1 MKKFNILVLLVFIS
15 SFVFSQSWTE
25 DFYLPDNGKNFYEIQ
40 KEFNKQ
46 WSNYDV
52 KSGYYYRDGEKQKAA
67 GWKQFKRWEWYWE
80 TRINRETGVLPE
92 IDVLKI
98 QEEYLSSKDTRA
110 DQSNWQSMGPES
122 SAGGY
127 AGIGRI
133 NCVAFHPSDE
143 DIFWVGAPSGGLWK
157 TTDGGSS
164 WVCLTDDLP
173 VIGVSE
179 IIIPNDYASSQT
191 IYIATGDRDAGDNY
205 SIGVLKSTND
215 GLNWETTGLTFNVS
229 NHYRIT
235 RMLVHPSQQNI
246 FYAATNG
253 GIYKSIDSGDNWDL
267 VKSGTFFDL
276 EFKYNCEDT
285 VLYAAT
291 IDYYNA
297 PEIFKTSDAGT
308 TWNSVYTFP
317 TSAYRIE
324 LDVAQSDST
333 ILYAL
338 ACNLNYGLEGIYK
351 TVNSGSSFTKVLRGS
366 EPGNNILGWNPDGSG
381 TDGQGFYDLTISVSP
396 VDENTVFVGGV
407 NTWKTIDGGNNW
419 NINNHWYGGGGVP
432 AVHADKHYMEY
443 QNPTTLFEANDGGIY
458 KTTNGGTSW
467 TDLTDG
473 TIISQMYKLGV
484 SQTVKDEVI
493 TGLQDNGSKLT
504 TSSLW
509 YDVKGGDGMEC
520 LIDYTDENVQYATY
534 VNGQI
539 SRTTNHWSTNST
551 DISNNIPGGP
561 NGAWVTPYIIDPTNN
576 QTIYVGYEDVWK
588 TEDRGDSWTKISS
601 LNLSNKIRSM
611 AIAPSDN
618 KTIYITD
625 FDNFY
630 KTTNGGTSWTYL
642 NTALPSTSN
651 SITYISVDANDPSKL
666 WITLGGYDNVKVF
679 ESTNGG
685 LNWTNI
691 SSGLPSVPANTI
703 IENKLSGSQQLYVGT
718 DIGVFFKDGSSDW
731 ELFSA
736 DLPSVIVTE
745 LEIYYDQATSSNSVL
760 YASTYGRGLWKSSLS
775 TFELPAIELQNVNG
789 TYYVSDDTS
798 ATINITYDIN
808 EIFSSN
814 TFTAY
819 LSDETGDFSSEIA
832 IGSLDSDI
840 AGVIE
845 AEIPAGTI
853 SGSGYKVKVKSSNPV
868 RESNIYGGVEVLLNY
883 VPTGIEKYKDFGVK
897 VFPNPSNGK
906 VNIEINKDYYKANIT
921 VLDLSGKI
929 IISET
934 LSNNNSKEIDL
945 SSYAKGMYIIQLD
958 VDNEKIVTKV
968 IIE

>member
-98 QEEYLSSKDTRA
+98 QEEISSTKDSKS
-110 DQSNWQSMGPES
+110 DESNWQSVGPGS
-122 SAGGY
+122 SDGGY
-127 AGIGRI
+127 AGVGRI

-143 DIFWVGAPSGGLWK
+143 NTLWIGAPSGGLWK

-164 WVCLTDDLP
+164 WECLTDDLP

-205 SIGVLKSTND
+205 SIGVMKSTDD
-215 GLNWETTGLTFNVS
+215 GVSWETTGLTFNVS
-229 NHYRIT
+229 SYYRIT

-253 GIYKSIDSGDNWDL
+253 GIYKSTNSGDDWDL
-267 VKSGTFFDL
+267 VQSGSFYDM

-285 VLYAAT
+285 VLYAVT
-291 IDYYNA
+291 RDYSGT

-308 TWNSVYTFP
+308 TWNSIYTFP
-317 TSAYRIE
+317 TSANRIE

-338 ACNLNYGLEGIYK
+338 ACNQDSGLEGIYK
-351 TVNSGSSFTKVLRGS
+351 TVNSGSSFTKVLDGS
-366 EPGNNILGWNPDGSG
+366 IAGNNLLGWDSDGSG
-381 TDGQGFYDLTISVSP
+381 TDGQGFYDLTLSVSP
-396 VDENTVFVGGV
+396 VDEDVVFVGGV
-407 NTWKTIDGGNNW
+407 NTWKTTDGGTTW
-419 NINNHWYGGGGVP
+419 DINNHWWGDGVP

-443 QNPTTLFEANDGGIY
+443 QNSTTLFEANDGGIY
-458 KTTNGGTSW
+458 KTTNGGASW

-473 TIISQMYKLGV
+473 LVISQMYKLGV
-484 SQTVKDEVI
+484 SQTIKDEVI

-504 TSSLW
+504 ISNSW

-520 LIDYTDENVQYATY
+520 LIDYTNVDVQYATY

-539 SRTTNHWSTNST
+539 DRTTDHWSTYGT
-551 DISNNIPGGP
+551 DISANIPGGP
-561 NGAWVTPYIIDPTNN
+561 NGAWVTPYIIDPANN

-588 TEDRGDSWTKISS
+588 TTNRGDSWNKISDLS
-601 LNLSNKIRSM
+601 LSNKIRSM

-630 KTTNGGTSWTYL
+630 KTTNGGTSWTDL
-642 NTALPSTSN
+642 TSSLPSTSS
-651 SITYISVDANDPSKL
+651 SITYITVDVNDPTKL
-666 WITLGGYDNVKVF
+666 WITYGGYGNLKVF
-679 ESTNGG
+679 ESTNSGSS
-685 LNWTNI
+685 WADI
-691 SSGLPSVPANTI
+691 SSGLPYIPINTI
-703 IENKLSGSQQLYVGT
+703 IQNIWSGTQQLYVGT
-718 DIGVFFKDGSSDW
+718 DMGVYFKDGSADW

-745 LEIYYDQATSSNSVL
+745 LEIHYDETSPENNTL
-760 YASTYGRGLWKSSLS
+760 YASTYGRGLWKSPLASYDPS
-775 TFELPAIELQNVNG
+775 DPSG
-789 TYYVSDDTS
+789 T
-798 ATINITYDIN
+798 
-808 EIFSSN
+808 
-814 TFTAY
+814 
-819 LSDETGDFSSEIA
+819 
-832 IGSLDSDI
+832 
-840 AGVIE
+840 
-845 AEIPAGTI
+845 
-853 SGSGYKVKVKSSNPV
+853 VKL
-868 RESNIYGGVEVLLNY
+868 EDY
-883 VPTGIEKYKDFGVK
+883 GVK
-897 VFPNPSNGK
+897 IFPNPSNGK
-906 VNIEINKDYYKANIT
+906 VNVEINKNYSEANIS

-929 IISET
+929 IYNET
-934 LSNNNSKEIDL
+934 LSKNNSKEIDL